1 MSGYFFALGL
11 CILLVLFLIHL
22 MRMRRLREKYA
33 ILWLG
38 LAIIITVLGAFPNLV
53 EWLAHLVGVELPSNL
68 LFAAAI
74 TVLLG
79 VCIQL
84 STEITAIEEETRTL
98 AEEVALLRLDL
109 ATSLETEERYPII
122 EPFEVRNG

>member
-1 MSGYFFALGL
+1 
-11 CILLVLFLIHL
+11 
-22 MRMRRLREKYA
+22 
-33 ILWLG
+33 
-38 LAIIITVLGAFPNLV
+38 IIITVMGAFPNLV

-109 ATSLETEERYPII
+109 ATSLEAEEHYPAL

>member
-1 MSGYFFALGL
+1 MSGYVFALGL

-38 LAIIITVLGAFPNLV
+38 LAIIITVMGAFPNLV

>member
-22 MRMRRLREKYA
+22 MRQRRLREKYA
-33 ILWLG
+33 VLWLG
-38 LAIIITVLGAFPNLV
+38 LAIVVTVMGAFPNLV
-53 EWLAHLVGVELPSNL
+53 AWLATLVGVELPSNL

-109 ATSLETEERYPII
+109 SLINSDDDERAAADMI
-122 EPFEVRNG
+122 EVSSG